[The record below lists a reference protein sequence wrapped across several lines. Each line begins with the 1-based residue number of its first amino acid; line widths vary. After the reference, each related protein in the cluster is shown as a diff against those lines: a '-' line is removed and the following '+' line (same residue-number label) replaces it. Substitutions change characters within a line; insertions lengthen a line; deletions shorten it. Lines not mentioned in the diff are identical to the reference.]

1 MYICRNINS
10 IQNKTDGYLP
20 LNGILFQRSIF
31 SLSLSYEIVSSSLNG
46 VTMGGYM
53 PLMSIF
59 KRAVVE
65 NCIHN
70 NLARL
75 CVLYLPKPLLCRNV
89 NKVDLLSTP
98 VKTMFK
104 TLSLSATFLYRSTQ
118 RTFKAL
124 RCPIFQPM
132 AKCPNRN
139 PCIINVVCLCTITH
153 VSDVLHVTA
162 LMSASV
168 RTYTDISDVVYKYEY
183 GRVISIQ
190 NCRRI
195 MK

>member
-1 MYICRNINS
+1 
-10 IQNKTDGYLP
+10 
-20 LNGILFQRSIF
+20 
-31 SLSLSYEIVSSSLNG
+31 
-46 VTMGGYM
+46 M

-75 CVLYLPKPLLCRNV
+75 CVLYLPKPWLCRNV

-195 MK
+195 MKQFENIKFVVDSRSTCVHMSESNSRSSSFIQYFVETYLSLHGTWS